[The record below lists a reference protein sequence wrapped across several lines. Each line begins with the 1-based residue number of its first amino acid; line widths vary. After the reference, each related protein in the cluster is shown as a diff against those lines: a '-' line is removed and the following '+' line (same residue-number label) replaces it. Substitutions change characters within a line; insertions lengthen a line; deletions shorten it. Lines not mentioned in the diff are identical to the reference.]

1 MNVFASAGRLPRRG
15 FGLAMGRSW
24 TLIQSRAARR
34 ANYVPHHELPGC
46 AAARRPPS
54 VVVVTGGPLV
64 QRVEVSFVGVPP
76 VRRIERAAG
85 VSDVIVEGR
94 VLRCVVTGSFQP
106 LLEALR
112 GHEVVSLRST
122 TEGH

>member
-1 MNVFASAGRLPRRG
+1 
-15 FGLAMGRSW
+15 
-24 TLIQSRAARR
+24 
-34 ANYVPHHELPGC
+34 
-46 AAARRPPS
+46 
-54 VVVVTGGPLV
+54 VVVTEGPLV

-106 LLEALR
+106 FMEALR
-112 GHEVVSLRST
+112 GHEVVSPLST
-122 TEGH
+122 TEGR